1 MSPPCEWCSPLW
13 RTFSRFPSGW
23 AGIALLILR
32 LVVGASAAVE
42 ATFFLAGLHEPVVLV
57 LAAAATL
64 AGAALVLGFMT
75 PVASILIAALGL
87 ALLFGAD
94 VTALR
99 LFDSRMALFEFIVIA
114 TAVTILGP
122 GSTSIDARLF
132 GLREVSISDK
142 KRPEDT

>member
-1 MSPPCEWCSPLW
+1 
-13 RTFSRFPSGW
+13 
-23 AGIALLILR
+23 
-32 LVVGASAAVE
+32 VVGSSAAVE

-57 LAAAATL
+57 LAAATSL

-87 ALLFGAD
+87 ALLSGAD
-94 VTALR
+94 VTELR